1 MAYDRAPSFWFSLNT
16 SYDHGHYEVVLPLVT
31 LPSHHLVVPAG
42 CRVASCHPLIVPPSC
57 QLAAPACCCIA
68 SPHPLIALPS
78 RRLVPP
84 AGCRFASRRPS
95 LCHRLDHCRWR
106 TSQNW
111 INIEVSR
118 NKLIS
123 TLNYGIY

>member
-31 LPSHHLVVPAG
+31 LPSHHLVV
-42 CRVASCHPLIVPPSC
+42 
-57 QLAAPACCCIA
+57 
-68 SPHPLIALPS
+68 
-78 RRLVPP
+78 P